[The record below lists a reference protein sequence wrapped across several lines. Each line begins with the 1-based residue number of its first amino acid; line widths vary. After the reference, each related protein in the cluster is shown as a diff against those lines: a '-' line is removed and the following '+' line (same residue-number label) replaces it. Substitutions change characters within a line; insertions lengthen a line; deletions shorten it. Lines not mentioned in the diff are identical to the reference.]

1 MTGTSFAISTYL
13 FHQHRLDR
21 EHLVDIA
28 AHSFNAIELF
38 ALRSHF
44 DYGDPEAAAQ
54 LAEWLDD
61 TRLAL
66 TAVHAPVALGS
77 EAGAFHD
84 VCSIASTDAGRRA
97 RAVDEI
103 RQTLELAAVLPFR
116 QLVVHVGVPDNQAA
130 ADDNDTTAARR
141 SLEQLVPLAEARGV
155 ELALEVMANRLSTPD
170 ALVEL
175 VEDVLDTPA
184 CGVCLDVGHARLL
197 GDPVDA
203 IETASG
209 HIIAAHVHD
218 TRGARDEHLV
228 PYDGSI
234 DWTRTLLAFQ
244 KVGYTGPWT
253 FELAPGPAAATL
265 ARAAQARQRFE
276 QRLGIND
283 ELMSQ

>member
-1 MTGTSFAISTYL
+1 VTGAPFAISTYL
-13 FHQHRLDR
+13 FHRHRLDR
-21 EHLVDIA
+21 EHLVHVA
-28 AHSFNAIELF
+28 AHGFGAIELF

-44 DYGDPEAAAQ
+44 DYRDPLAVEQ

-61 TRLAL
+61 TRLEL
-66 TAVHAPVALGS
+66 SAVHAPIALG
-77 EAGAFHD
+77 ADGVNWLDA
-84 VCSIASTDAGRRA
+84 CSIASAHPGSRTRA
-97 RAVDEI
+97 LDETG
-103 RQTLELAAVLPFR
+103 QALELATVLSFR
-116 QLVVHVGVPDNQAA
+116 QLVVHVGVPDASAA
-130 ADDNDTTAARR
+130 ADDNQTIHARQ
-141 SLEQLVPLAEARGV
+141 SLQHIVAMAESRGV
-155 ELALEVMANRLSTPD
+155 EVALEVMANRLSTPD

-175 VEDVLDTPA
+175 VEDVLESPA
-184 CGVCLDVGHARLL
+184 VGVCLDVGHARLL

-203 IETASG
+203 IEAASG

-218 TRGARDEHLV
+218 THGSRDEHLV
-228 PYDGSI
+228 PYDGSV

-253 FELAPGPAAATL
+253 FELAPGPAATTL

>member
-1 MTGTSFAISTYL
+1 MTGAPFAISTYL
-13 FHQHRLDR
+13 FHRHRLDR
-21 EHLVDIA
+21 EHLVHVA
-28 AHSFNAIELF
+28 AHSFGAIELF

-44 DYGDPEAAAQ
+44 DYGDPAAVVQ

-61 TRLAL
+61 TRLELA
-66 TAVHAPVALGS
+66 AVHAPVALR
-77 EAGAFHD
+77 AADGALHD
-84 VCSIASTDAGRRA
+84 VCSIASANADRRV

-103 RQTLELAAVLPFR
+103 RKTLALAAVLPFR
-116 QLVVHVGVPDNQAA
+116 QLIVHVGVPDSHTA
-130 ADDNDTTAARR
+130 ADDNDSAAARR
-141 SLEQLVPLAEARGV
+141 SLEQLVPMAEAHGV
-155 ELALEVMANRLSTPD
+155 ELALEVLTNRLSTPD

-175 VEDVLDTPA
+175 VEDVLETPA
-184 CGVCLDVGHARLL
+184 AGVCLDVGHACLL

-203 IETASG
+203 IEATSG

-228 PYDGSI
+228 PYEGSV

-244 KVGYTGPWT
+244 KVGYSGPWT
-253 FELAPGPAAATL
+253 FELAPGPPAATL
-265 ARAAQARQRFE
+265 AKAAQARQRFE

>member
-1 MTGTSFAISTYL
+1 MTGASFAISTYL
-13 FHQHRLDR
+13 FHPHRLDR
-21 EHLVDIA
+21 EDLVHVA
-28 AHSFNAIELF
+28 AHGFGAIELY

-44 DYGDPEAAAQ
+44 DYGDPVAVAE

-61 TRLAL
+61 TRLELA
-66 TAVHAPVALGS
+66 AVHAPIALR
-77 EAGAFHD
+77 ADDAALHD
-84 VCSIASTDAGRRA
+84 VCSIASANAERRA

-103 RQTLELAAVLPFR
+103 RQTLELASVLPFR
-116 QLVVHVGVPDNQAA
+116 QLVVHVGVPAGDDAGG
-130 ADDNDTTAARR
+130 DNDTAAARR
-141 SLEQLVPLAEARGV
+141 SLEQLVPMAEARGV
-155 ELALEVMANRLSTPD
+155 ELALEVMTNHLSTPD

-184 CGVCLDVGHARLL
+184 AGVCLDVGHARLL

-203 IETASG
+203 IEAASG

-253 FELAPGPAAATL
+253 FELAPGPTAAIL
-265 ARAAQARQRFE
+265 VKAAQARQRFE

>member
-1 MTGTSFAISTYL
+1 MTGAPFAISTYL

-21 EHLVDIA
+21 EHLVDVA
-28 AHSFNAIELF
+28 AHNFGAIELF
-38 ALRSHF
+38 ALRTHF
-44 DYGDPEAAAQ
+44 DYGDPVAAAQ

-61 TRLAL
+61 TRLTL
-66 TAVHAPVALGS
+66 TAVHAPVTL
-77 EAGAFHD
+77 
-84 VCSIASTDAGRRA
+84 SIASADAGRRA

-103 RQTLELAAVLPFR
+103 RETLELAAVLPFR
-116 QLVVHVGVPDNQAA
+116 QLVVHVGVPDNHAA
-130 ADDNDTTAARR
+130 PDDNDTAAARH
-141 SLEQLVPLAEARGV
+141 SLEQLIPVAEARGV

-203 IETASG
+203 IETVSG

>member
-1 MTGTSFAISTYL
+1 MTGASFAISTYL
-13 FHQHRLDR
+13 FHPHRLDR
-21 EHLVDIA
+21 EHLVHVA
-28 AHSFNAIELF
+28 AHGFGAIELF

-44 DYGDPEAAAQ
+44 DYGDPVAVAE

-61 TRLAL
+61 TRLELA
-66 TAVHAPVALGS
+66 AVHAPIALR
-77 EAGAFHD
+77 ADATTLHD
-84 VCSIASTDAGRRA
+84 VCSIASANAERRA

-116 QLVVHVGVPDNQAA
+116 QLVVHVGVPDGDGAA
-130 ADDNDTTAARR
+130 GDNDTAAARR
-141 SLEQLVPLAEARGV
+141 SLEQLVPMAEARGV
-155 ELALEVMANRLSTPD
+155 VLALEVMTNRLSTPD

-175 VEDVLDTPA
+175 VEDVLDTPSA
-184 CGVCLDVGHARLL
+184 GVCLDVGHARLL

-203 IETASG
+203 IEAASG

-234 DWTRTLLAFQ
+234 DWSRTLLAFQ
-244 KVGYTGPWT
+244 KVGYSGPWT
-253 FELAPGPAAATL
+253 FELAPGPPTATL
-265 ARAAQARQRFE
+265 VKAVQARLRFE

>member
-1 MTGTSFAISTYL
+1 VTGASFAISTYL
-13 FHQHRLDR
+13 FHPHRLDR
-21 EHLVDIA
+21 EHLVHIA
-28 AHSFNAIELF
+28 AHGFGAIELF

-44 DYGDPEAAAQ
+44 DYGDPVAVAE

-61 TRLAL
+61 TRLEL
-66 TAVHAPVALGS
+66 TAVHAPIALRGD
-77 EAGAFHD
+77 ATTLHD
-84 VCSIASTDAGRRA
+84 LCSIASASTERRA

-103 RQTLELAAVLPFR
+103 RQTLELTSVLPFR
-116 QLVVHVGVPDNQAA
+116 QLVVHVGVPDGDNAA
-130 ADDNDTTAARR
+130 GDNDTAAARR
-141 SLEQLVPLAEARGV
+141 SLEQLVPMAEARGV
-155 ELALEVMANRLSTPD
+155 ELALEVMTNHLSTPD

-184 CGVCLDVGHARLL
+184 AGVCLDVGHARLL

-203 IETASG
+203 IEAASG

-234 DWTRTLLAFQ
+234 DWSRTLLAFQ
-244 KVGYTGPWT
+244 KVGYSGPWT
-253 FELAPGPAAATL
+253 FELAPGPTAATL
-265 ARAAQARQRFE
+265 VKAAQARQRFE

>member
-1 MTGTSFAISTYL
+1 VTGAPFAISTYL

-28 AHSFNAIELF
+28 AHSFSGIELYG
-38 ALRSHF
+38 LRSHF
-44 DYGDPEAAAQ
+44 DYGDPLAVAQ
-54 LAEWLDD
+54 LGEWLDD
-61 TRLAL
+61 TRLTL
-66 TAVHAPVALGS
+66 TAVHAPVAFGS
-77 EAGAFHD
+77 EDGAFHE
-84 VCSIASTDAGRRA
+84 VCSLASKDAGRRA
-97 RAVDEI
+97 RAVDEV

-116 QLVVHVGVPDNQAA
+116 QLVVHLGVPDNQAT
-130 ADDNDTTAARR
+130 ADDNDTTAVRR
-141 SLEQLVPLAEARGV
+141 SLEQLVPVAEARGV
-155 ELALEVMANRLSTPD
+155 ELALEVLTNRLSTPD

-175 VEDVLDTPA
+175 LEEVLETPA
-184 CGVCLDVGHARLL
+184 CGICLDVGHARLL

-209 HIIAAHVHD
+209 HIVAAHVHD
-218 TRGARDEHLV
+218 TRGARAEHLV

-253 FELAPGPAAATL
+253 FELAPGPAAALL
-265 ARAAQARQRFE
+265 AKAAQARQRFE